1 MPITKISG
9 GILGQDGQTLSLT
22 QGFQDSA
29 ESPDLLRTTQL
40 AKEQER
46 HALFMGMGD
55 GLALENAGLISR
67 NNSSDRLKI
76 ETERKER
83 DKKAYERALELMS
96 KRLSAIQAEMFD
108 LEEKIADS
116 RVIIAGNQNDIDF
129 IRSLDTDNLISTN
142 GVLREDVNA
151 LLKKHGYHDL
161 NGKSEEDIRHMLT
174 AIEVQA
180 IEQNDREQDKIDD
193 WLGRHADLRR
203 DAQDIVKGQNS
214 DSHQSWVD
222 GLANRDPELLA
233 RNRLQAVAIEDT
245 NTQAEATEA
254 LVEVKLDLGTNEFSF

>member
-1 MPITKISG
+1 M
-9 GILGQDGQTLSLT
+9 GQNDQTFSLT

-29 ESPDLLRTTQL
+29 ENPDLLRTTQL

-55 GLALENAGLISR
+55 GLALENAGLMSR
-67 NNSSDRLKI
+67 NNSSDRLKM

-96 KRLSAIQAEMFD
+96 KHLNAIQTEMFD
-108 LEEKIADS
+108 LEEKIAGS
-116 RVIIAGNQNDIDF
+116 RIIIAENQSDIDF
-129 IRSLDTDNLISTN
+129 IRSIDTDNLYSAD
-142 GVLREDVNA
+142 GDLRDDVSA
-151 LLKKHGYHDL
+151 FLKKHGYDDL
-161 NGKSEEDIRHMLT
+161 DGKSEEDIRHMLL
-174 AIEVQA
+174 AIEVLA
-180 IEQNDREQDKIDD
+180 IEQNDIEQDKIDG
-193 WLGRHADLRR
+193 WLDRHADLRR
-203 DAQDIVKGQNS
+203 DAQDIVNRQNS
-214 DSHQSWVD
+214 DSHQSWAD

-245 NTQAEATEA
+245 NTQTEATEA